1 MRGVIETATQAL
13 LRLARP
19 PATALFHGAFYDGH
33 AHTWESTTWLG
44 TPAKKCPFDLWMYQ
58 EMLAEQRPDLIVE
71 TGTAHGGS
79 ALFLASV
86 CDLLDHGEVI
96 TVDIEHRERPQHPR
110 ITYLH
115 GSSTAPEI
123 VEQVRARAEAAA
135 SCLVLL
141 DSDHAKAHV
150 LRELEL
156 YAPLVTVGSYLVV
169 EDTNVNG
176 HPVARWH
183 GPGPHEAV
191 QEFLSRTAA
200 FQVDRHRERLLLTF
214 NPGGYLRRV
223 RPG

>member
-1 MRGVIETATQAL
+1 VRSL
-13 LRLARP
+13 LRLAE
-19 PATALFHGAFYDGH
+19 PAARAIFHWSFYDSH
-33 AHTWESTTWLG
+33 EQTWDTTTWLG
-44 TPAKKCPFDLWMYQ
+44 TLAKKCPFDLWIYQ
-58 EMLAEQRPDLIVE
+58 EMLTEQRPDLIIE

-86 CDLLDHGEVI
+86 CDLLGHGEII
-96 TVDIEHRERPQHPR
+96 TVDVEERERPAHPR

-115 GSSTAPEI
+115 GSSTAPETLER
-123 VEQVRARAEAAA
+123 VHARAEGT
-135 SCLVLL
+135 SSRLVLL

-156 YAPLVTVGSYLVV
+156 YAPLVPVGGYLVV

-183 GPGPHEAV
+183 GPGPNEAV
-191 QEFLSRTAA
+191 REFLARTSA
-200 FQVDRHRERLLLTF
+200 FEVDRERERLLLTF

-223 RPG
+223 RAD